1 MDRRRGS
8 RGEGEEA
15 FLEEGAVEADSEGA
29 DAMDSFPGEKSPA
42 EKASKN
48 SEMEVNSIS
57 EFD

>member
-1 MDRRRGS
+1 MDS
-8 RGEGEEA
+8 LAEA
-15 FLEEGAVEADSEGA
+15 EAEADLGGA

-57 EFD
+57 EFDYDILVPLGPK